1 MQLIFNSCVICWRVN
16 EIMKRVK
23 IEQFIPFILFW
34 VTCAALFTWGFDG
47 QSIKN
52 NLALVFLTTVSAAI
66 VATDPKVRRACWILA
81 LENLLVYIGF
91 WFYLRS
97 I

>member
-1 MQLIFNSCVICWRVN
+1 M
-16 EIMKRVK
+16 K
-23 IEQFIPFILFW
+23 IEQFIPFLLFW

-91 WFYLRS
+91 WFYLMAKG
-97 I
+97 